1 MSSISEN
8 KNKLPLEIIN
18 NLLKKLLDTKLS
30 KLESKN
36 KDEMNKIKS
45 LSQNSD
51 IIINEI
57 QSINKKIKAKNKQK
71 KDIIKV
77 YHPINIKEKNENII
91 KIKYYFNN
99 MQIN

>member
-8 KNKLPLEIIN
+8 KNKLPIELIN

-99 MQIN
+99 I